1 MIHVSEPGLAFALST
16 LLSAGAAVHELPDAA
31 RGPLAS
37 VSLIHYRDGCLSAL
51 IENRSLAEVLHALG
65 ATTGANVILSDP
77 ASGEASV
84 SSSFESQSFR
94 AGVMRILEGF
104 SYAIYPVEGEKLP
117 AVLVLSTA
125 PNESPVTG
133 RPSAADGQV
142 PASPVLASPAAFGP
156 SAEQELKNDQTDA
169 LAHEQAQREESLN
182 RAIDAL
188 TANDGKLDQQALDT
202 LVGVQDPR
210 ATQTLIDAVSRASDG
225 RARARATK
233 ALRHHAADLE
243 FADGT
248 TVAALEQLANDAD
261 AAVQKTARQA
271 LEDMKQYRQRNSS
284 P

>member
-1 MIHVSEPGLAFALST
+1 
-16 LLSAGAAVHELPDAA
+16 
-31 RGPLAS
+31 
-37 VSLIHYRDGCLSAL
+37 
-51 IENRSLAEVLHALG
+51 
-65 ATTGANVILSDP
+65 
-77 ASGEASV
+77 
-84 SSSFESQSFR
+84 
-94 AGVMRILEGF
+94 MRILEGF
-104 SYAIYPVEGEKLP
+104 SYAIYPVEGKKLP

-142 PASPVLASPAAFGP
+142 PASPVLASPTAFGP
-156 SAEQELKNDQTDA
+156 STEQELKNDQTDA

-233 ALRHHAADLE
+233 ALWHHAVDLE
-243 FADGT
+243 YADQA
-248 TVAALEQLANDAD
+248 TVTSLEQLATDTDAG
-261 AAVQKTARQA
+261 VQKTARQA
-271 LEDMKQYRQRNSS
+271 LEDMRQYRQHNSS